1 MSFNTFV
8 AALVGFGLFIAAIA
22 LSTDNFMVFLS
33 GAGFILVLGGT
44 LAATF
49 ISYEFRYVVNA
60 LGAIASTFAIDRMGR
75 TRLNAE
81 VGRVIRW
88 AYLVQ
93 TEGIIS
99 LDAEVKKTPGW
110 DGGFLRFGVELITT
124 GYNGE
129 EVKTILANVI
139 ESTFDR
145 NMVSAAILRNMAV
158 AAPAFGMIGT
168 LIGLIIMLDKMG
180 GDPGALGLGLAVAL
194 VTTLY
199 GIMLA
204 RLVFAPAA
212 SKIQQREEIFRFRN
226 FMIVEGLAM
235 VADGESPRKIQD
247 RMNSYLDP
255 TIRYDIDRQLKRKP
269 NDDSADNKKAAG
281 KTKAKANDQTKPK
294 PAKKPA
300 PARA

>member
-8 AALVGFGLFIAAIA
+8 AALVGFGLFFAAIV

-33 GAGFILVLGGT
+33 LSGVILVLGGT

-49 ISYEFRYVVNA
+49 ISFEFRYVIKA
-60 LGAIASTFAIDRMGR
+60 LGAIAGTFAIDRMGR

-88 AYLVQ
+88 AYLVKA
-93 TEGIIS
+93 EGIVS

-124 GYNGE
+124 GYSGE

-145 NMVSAAILRNMAV
+145 NMVSATILRNMAI
-158 AAPAFGMIGT
+158 AAPAFGMVGT
-168 LIGLIIMLDKMG
+168 LIGLIIMLDKMN
-180 GDPGALGLGLAVAL
+180 GDPGALGVGLAVAL

-212 SKIQQREEIFRFRN
+212 TKLQQREEIFRFRN
-226 FMIVEGLAM
+226 YMIVEGLAM
-235 VADGESPRKIQD
+235 VADEASPRKIQD
-247 RMNSYLDP
+247 HMNSYLDP
-255 TIRYDIDRQLKRKP
+255 TIRYDIDRQLKTKP
-269 NDDSADNKKAAG
+269 ASDKTAEKQAAA
-281 KTKAKANDQTKPK
+281 KPKAKDKTP

-300 PARA
+300 PTSV

>member
-8 AALVGFGLFIAAIA
+8 AALVGFGLFVAAIA
-22 LSTDNFMVFLS
+22 LSTDNFMVFIS
-33 GAGFILVLGGT
+33 GAGFILVVGGT

-49 ISYEFRYVVNA
+49 ISYEFRYVLSA
-60 LGAIASTFAIDRMGR
+60 LGAIAGTFAIDRMGR

-93 TEGIIS
+93 REGIVS

-124 GYNGE
+124 GYDGE

-145 NMVSAAILRNMAV
+145 NMVSAAILRSMAV
-158 AAPAFGMIGT
+158 AAPAFGMVGT

-180 GDPGALGLGLAVAL
+180 GDPGALGVGLAVAL

-204 RLVFAPAA
+204 RLVFGPAA
-212 SKIQQREEIFRFRN
+212 SKLQQREEIFRFRN
-226 FMIVEGLAM
+226 YMIAEGLAM
-235 VADGESPRKIQD
+235 LADEASPRNIQD
-247 RMNSYLDP
+247 HMNSYLDP
-255 TIRYDIDRQLKRKP
+255 TIRYDIDRQLKG
-269 NDDSADNKKAAG
+269 KAAAA
-281 KTKAKANDQTKPK
+281 KPTDKPAAKAEAKAKAKAK
-294 PAKKPA
+294 PAKRKPA
-300 PARA
+300 PANA

>member
-8 AALVGFGLFIAAIA
+8 AALVGFGLFVAAIA
-22 LSTDNFMVFLS
+22 LSTDNFMVFVS
-33 GAGFILVLGGT
+33 GAGFILVVGGT

-49 ISYEFRYVVNA
+49 ISYEFRYVIKA
-60 LGAIASTFAIDRMGR
+60 IGAIASTFAIDRMGR

-93 TEGIIS
+93 REGIVS

-110 DGGFLRFGVELITT
+110 DGGYLRFGVELITT
-124 GYNGE
+124 GYSGE

-145 NMVSAAILRNMAV
+145 NMVSASILRNMAV
-158 AAPAFGMIGT
+158 AAPAFGMVGT

-180 GDPGALGLGLAVAL
+180 GDPGAIGIGLAIAL

-204 RLVFAPAA
+204 RLIFAPAA

-226 FMIVEGLAM
+226 FMIAEGLAM
-235 VADGESPRKIQD
+235 LADEASPRKIQD
-247 RMNSYLDP
+247 HMNSYLDP
-255 TIRYDIDRQLKRKP
+255 TIRYDIDRQLKGKT
-269 NDDSADNKKAAG
+269 DNTKAAG
-281 KTKAKANDQTKPK
+281 KPKARAK
-294 PAKKPA
+294 PAKNKPA
-300 PARA
+300 PASA

>member
-8 AALVGFGLFIAAIA
+8 AALVGIGLFAAAIA
-22 LSTDNFMVFLS
+22 LSTDNFMVFVS
-33 GAGFILVLGGT
+33 GAGFILVVGGT

-49 ISYEFRYVVNA
+49 ISYEFRYVIKA
-60 LGAIASTFAIDRMGR
+60 LGAIAGTFAIDRMGR

-93 TEGIIS
+93 REGIVS

-124 GYNGE
+124 GYSGE

-145 NMVSAAILRNMAV
+145 NMVSAAILRNMSV
-158 AAPAFGMIGT
+158 AAPAFGMVGT

-180 GDPGALGLGLAVAL
+180 GDPGAIGVGLAVAL

-199 GIMLA
+199 GIILA
-204 RLVFAPAA
+204 RLIFAPAA

-226 FMIVEGLAM
+226 YMIAEGLGM
-235 VADGESPRKIQD
+235 LADETSPRKIQD
-247 RMNSYLDP
+247 HMNSYLDP
-255 TIRYDIDRQLKRKP
+255 TIRYDIDRQLKNKP
-269 NDDSADNKKAAG
+269 TASQSEDKPAAKKPQ
-281 KTKAKANDQTKPK
+281 AKAK
-294 PAKKPA
+294 PAKRKPA
-300 PARA
+300 PANA

>member
-44 LAATF
+44 LASTF
-49 ISYEFRYVVNA
+49 ISYEFRYVLKA
-60 LGAIASTFAIDRMGR
+60 LGAIGSTFAIDRMGR

-88 AYLVQ
+88 AYLVKA
-93 TEGIIS
+93 EGIVS
-99 LDAEVKKTPGW
+99 LDAEVKKKPGW

-204 RLVFAPAA
+204 RLVFSP
-212 SKIQQREEIFRFRN
+212 
-226 FMIVEGLAM
+226 G
-235 VADGESPRKIQD
+235 GE
-247 RMNSYLDP
+247 
-255 TIRYDIDRQLKRKP
+255 
-269 NDDSADNKKAAG
+269 
-281 KTKAKANDQTKPK
+281 
-294 PAKKPA
+294 
-300 PARA
+300 

>member
-22 LSTDNFMVFLS
+22 LSTDNFMVFIS
-33 GAGFILVLGGT
+33 GASFILVVGGT

-49 ISYEFRYVVNA
+49 LSYEFRYVLKA
-60 LGAIASTFAIDRMGR
+60 LGAIASTFAIDRKGR
-75 TRLNAE
+75 TRLNTE

-93 TEGIIS
+93 REGIVS

-124 GYNGE
+124 GYSGE
-129 EVKTILANVI
+129 EVKSILANVI

-145 NMVSAAILRNMAV
+145 NMVSASILRNMSV
-158 AAPAFGMIGT
+158 AAPAFGMVGT

-180 GDPGALGLGLAVAL
+180 GDPGAIGIGLAVAL

-212 SKIQQREEIFRFRN
+212 NKIQQREEIFRFRN
-226 FMIVEGLAM
+226 YMIVEGLAM
-235 VADGESPRKIQD
+235 VADEASPRKIQD
-247 RMNSYLDP
+247 HMNSYLDP
-255 TIRYDIDRQLKRKP
+255 TIRYDIDRQLKRKSV
-269 NDDSADNKKAAG
+269 DDKADSKATAT
-281 KTKAKANDQTKPK
+281 KPKAKVKAK
-294 PAKKPA
+294 PAKKPVA
-300 PARA
+300 ASA

>member
-22 LSTDNFMVFLS
+22 LSTDNFMVFVS
-33 GAGFILVLGGT
+33 GAGFILVVGGT

-49 ISYEFRYVVNA
+49 ISYEFRYVISA
-60 LGAIASTFAIDRMGR
+60 LGAIVSTFGIDRMGR
-75 TRLNAE
+75 TRLNTE

-93 TEGIIS
+93 REGIVS

-110 DGGFLRFGVELITT
+110 DGGYLRFGVELITT
-124 GYNGE
+124 GYSGE

-145 NMVSAAILRNMAV
+145 NMVSASILRSMAT
-158 AAPAFGMIGT
+158 AAPAFGMVGT

-180 GDPGALGLGLAVAL
+180 GDPGAIGVGLAVAL

-212 SKIQQREEIFRFRN
+212 AKIQQREEIFRFRN
-226 FMIVEGLAM
+226 YMIAEGLGM
-235 VADGESPRKIQD
+235 LADEASPRHIQD
-247 RMNSYLDP
+247 HMNSYLDP
-255 TIRYDIDRQLKRKP
+255 TVRYDIDRQLKTKP
-269 NDDSADNKKAAG
+269 GTVKGETENEPKKA
-281 KTKAKANDQTKPK
+281 KTKAKAKAK
-294 PAKKPA
+294 PAKRKPA
-300 PARA
+300 AASA

>member
-8 AALVGFGLFIAAIA
+8 AALVGFGLFFAAIA

-33 GAGFILVLGGT
+33 GAGFILVVGGT
-44 LAATF
+44 LASTF
-49 ISYEFRYVVNA
+49 ISYEFRYVTSA
-60 LGAIASTFAIDRMGR
+60 LKAIASTFALDRMGR

-93 TEGIIS
+93 SEGIVS

-124 GYNGE
+124 GYSGE

-145 NMVSAAILRNMAV
+145 NMVSAAILRNMAT
-158 AAPAFGMIGT
+158 AAPAFGMVGT

-180 GDPGALGLGLAVAL
+180 GDPSALGLGLAVAL

-199 GIMLA
+199 GVMLA

-226 FMIVEGLAM
+226 YMIVEGLAM
-235 VADGESPRKIQD
+235 LADHASPRNIQD
-247 RMNSYLDP
+247 HMNSYLDP
-255 TIRYDIDRQLKRKP
+255 TVRYDIDRQLKK
-269 NDDSADNKKAAG
+269 SAATEKTDKKHAAA
-281 KTKAKANDQTKPK
+281 KAKTK
-294 PAKKPA
+294 PAKSKPA
-300 PARA
+300 PANA